1 MTAPSR
7 QSSSGFVSPLQV
19 KYIHLKLLQDQL
31 LLTQQ
36 PSNCSKLIALY
47 IALQSKMIKR
57 KYHLHHTISPS
68 IIKRTE
74 VEIADDL
81 VTTNNPNK
89 VYESPIVLN
98 QKGPDYRRQTVTTE
112 MYDERPLNANDLL
125 DLLPF
130 EKFTINKDEELF
142 STVPLSEFD
151 LSHLE
156 PDKLRIF
163 IQQL

>member
-1 MTAPSR
+1 M
-7 QSSSGFVSPLQV
+7 
-19 KYIHLKLLQDQL
+19 
-31 LLTQQ
+31 
-36 PSNCSKLIALY
+36 
-47 IALQSKMIKR
+47 
-57 KYHLHHTISPS
+57 
-68 IIKRTE
+68 
-74 VEIADDL
+74 
-81 VTTNNPNK
+81 
-89 VYESPIVLN
+89 N